1 MRLETPRLTI
11 IPLSHNQLEQ
21 YISPN
26 ALEKEMGLKQN
37 NRMMT
42 ERIKAKIINNV
53 LLKIKTE
60 SPTNLFH
67 TFWIIVLKSE
77 NAIAAEI
84 CLKGL
89 PNEQGEVEIGYET
102 FEAFRGKGI
111 MTEAVAKLTE
121 WCLNNK
127 AVKAVIAETDS
138 DNIAS
143 QRTLEKNN
151 FKIIKTEPGNII
163 WKLEK

>member
-1 MRLETPRLTI
+1 M
-11 IPLSHNQLEQ
+11 
-21 YISPN
+21 
-26 ALEKEMGLKQN
+26 
-37 NRMMT
+37 
-42 ERIKAKIINNV
+42 
-53 LLKIKTE
+53 
-60 SPTNLFH
+60 
-67 TFWIIVLKSE
+67 IVLKSE

-102 FEAFRGKGI
+102 FEDFRGKGI
-111 MTEAVAKLTE
+111 MPEAVAALTQ
-121 WCLNNK
+121 WCFSNN
-127 AVKAVIAETDS
+127 AVKAVIAETDD